1 MSDYQVNNPAT
12 GEVEATYPTATEQ
25 DIQNA
30 IEQAHSAYQDWR
42 QVSLTERSALLHKIA
57 DIYLERQDELARIVA
72 NEMGKP
78 VAQAKG
84 EIGLVAEI
92 YRYYAD
98 NAEQLL
104 APHSIDVDSG
114 SASVEKLPVG
124 ALLGIMPWN
133 YPHYQ
138 VARFAAPN
146 FMAGNTIILKHAPQC
161 PKTAEAIVDILK
173 EAGLPE
179 GVYNNVFATNEQAA
193 TIIEDSR
200 VQGVSLTGSERAGQA
215 VAKVAGGA
223 LKKVVLEL
231 GGSDAFIV
239 AADADIEQAVKGAI
253 EGRFGNTGQAC
264 NAAKRLIVVESV
276 YDKFVE
282 GFTNAVR
289 NMTLADPLDEGTF
302 IGPMSS
308 KAAAVNLQEQLDSAV
323 QAGAT
328 VLVEHSEILDK
339 GEFCNTNLRSAPCL
353 VTYVLKGD
361 GQEEGVGDENPLGPV
376 YLLVGEEFQG
386 HAAQAWPIFRGKEVE
401 KRQAAFNRIPLF
413 RGYRLTVGG
422 ALATPAAESGK
433 HGRQA
438 GVVSVEYAEMYG
450 CTGLAIK
457 IKLSLPGL

>member
-12 GEVEATYPTATEQ
+12 GEVEATYPAASEQ

-30 IEQAHSAYQDWR
+30 IEQADNAYQDWR
-42 QVSLTERSALLHKIA
+42 QVSFDERSALLHKVA
-57 DIYLERQDELARIVA
+57 DLYLERQDTLARIVA
-72 NEMGKP
+72 TEMGKP

-104 APHSIDVDSG
+104 APSTIEVDSG
-114 SASVEKLPVG
+114 RASVEKHPVG

-146 FMAGNTIILKHAPQC
+146 LMAGNTIILKHAPQC

-173 EAGLPE
+173 DAGLPK

-193 TIIEDSR
+193 TIIEDER

-215 VAKVAGGA
+215 VAKIAGGA

-253 EGRFGNTGQAC
+253 SGRFGNTGQAC
-264 NAAKRLIVVESV
+264 NAAKRLIIIESV

-289 NMTLADPLDEGTF
+289 DMTLADPLDERTF

-308 KAAAVNLQEQLDSAV
+308 KAAATNLQAQLDSAIK
-323 QAGAT
+323 AGAT
-328 VLVEHSEILDK
+328 VLVEGGMIKDK
-339 GEFCNTNLRSAPCL
+339 PGAWFAPA
-353 VTYVLKGD
+353 VLTD
-361 GQEEGVGDENPLGPV
+361 VDESMDVYREELFGPV
-376 YLLVGEEFQG
+376 AVVYKARDIEHAIQIANDVPFGLGASIQTQDADLAADIADKLDVGMVTINAPSGSEANTPFGGVKRSGFGRELGTLGITEFLN
-386 HAAQAWPIFRGKEVE
+386 H
-401 KRQAAFNRIPLF
+401 
-413 RGYRLTVGG
+413 
-422 ALATPAAESGK
+422 
-433 HGRQA
+433 
-438 GVVSVEYAEMYG
+438 
-450 CTGLAIK
+450 
-457 IKLSLPGL
+457 KLIRDKS

>member
-12 GEVEATYPTATEQ
+12 GEVEATYPAASEQ

-30 IEQAHSAYQDWR
+30 IEQADSAYQHWR
-42 QVSLTERSALLHKIA
+42 QVSFDERSALLHKVA
-57 DIYLERQDELARIVA
+57 DLYLERQDTLARIVA
-72 NEMGKP
+72 TEMGKP

-104 APHSIDVDSG
+104 APSIIEVDRG
-114 SASVEKLPVG
+114 RASVEKHPVG

-146 FMAGNTIILKHAPQC
+146 LMAGNTIILKHAPQC

-173 EAGLPE
+173 DAGLPK

-193 TIIEDSR
+193 TIIEDER

-215 VAKVAGGA
+215 VAKIAGGA

-253 EGRFGNTGQAC
+253 SGRFGNTGQAC
-264 NAAKRLIVVESV
+264 NAAKRLIIIESV

-289 NMTLADPLDEGTF
+289 DMTLADPLDERTF

-308 KAAAVNLQEQLDSAV
+308 KAAATNLQAQLDSAIK
-323 QAGAT
+323 AGAT
-328 VLVEHSEILDK
+328 VLVEGGMIKDK
-339 GEFCNTNLRSAPCL
+339 PGAWFTPA
-353 VTYVLKGD
+353 VLTD
-361 GQEEGVGDENPLGPV
+361 VDESMDVYREELFGPV
-376 YLLVGEEFQG
+376 AVVYKARDIEHAIQIANDVPFGLGASIQTQDADLAADIADKLDVGMVTINAPSGSEANTPFGGVKRSGFGRELGTLGITEFLN
-386 HAAQAWPIFRGKEVE
+386 H
-401 KRQAAFNRIPLF
+401 
-413 RGYRLTVGG
+413 
-422 ALATPAAESGK
+422 
-433 HGRQA
+433 
-438 GVVSVEYAEMYG
+438 
-450 CTGLAIK
+450 
-457 IKLSLPGL
+457 KLIRDKS

>member
-12 GEVEATYPTATEQ
+12 GEVEATYPAASEQ

-30 IEQAHSAYQDWR
+30 IEQADNAYKDWR
-42 QVSLTERSALLHKIA
+42 QVSFDERSALLHKVA
-57 DIYLERQDELARIVA
+57 DLYLERQDTLARIVA
-72 NEMGKP
+72 TEMGKP

-104 APHSIDVDSG
+104 APSIIEVDRG
-114 SASVEKLPVG
+114 RASVEKHPVG

-146 FMAGNTIILKHAPQC
+146 LMAGNTIILKHAPQC

-173 EAGLPE
+173 DAGLPK

-193 TIIEDSR
+193 TIIEDER

-215 VAKVAGGA
+215 VAKIAGGA

-253 EGRFGNTGQAC
+253 SGRFGNTGQAC
-264 NAAKRLIVVESV
+264 NAAKRLIIIESV

-289 NMTLADPLDEGTF
+289 DMTLADPLDERTF

-308 KAAAVNLQEQLDSAV
+308 KAAATNLQAQLDSAIK
-323 QAGAT
+323 AGAT
-328 VLVEHSEILDK
+328 VLVEGGMIKDK
-339 GEFCNTNLRSAPCL
+339 PGAWFAPA
-353 VTYVLKGD
+353 VLTD
-361 GQEEGVGDENPLGPV
+361 VDESMDVYREELFGPV
-376 YLLVGEEFQG
+376 AVVYKARDIEHAIQIANDVPFGLGASIQTQDADLAADIADKLDVGMVTINAPSGSEANTPFGGVKRSGFGRELGTLGITEFLN
-386 HAAQAWPIFRGKEVE
+386 H
-401 KRQAAFNRIPLF
+401 
-413 RGYRLTVGG
+413 
-422 ALATPAAESGK
+422 
-433 HGRQA
+433 
-438 GVVSVEYAEMYG
+438 
-450 CTGLAIK
+450 
-457 IKLSLPGL
+457 KLIRDKS

>member
-25 DIQNA
+25 DIQHA

-42 QVSLTERSALLHKIA
+42 QVSLKERGALLHKIA
-57 DIYLERQDELARIVA
+57 DIYLERQDALARVVA
-72 NEMGKP
+72 TEMGKP

-84 EIGLVAEI
+84 EIGLVADI

-104 APHSIDVDSG
+104 TPNTIDVDSG
-114 SASVEKLPVG
+114 TASVEKRPVG

-146 FMAGNTIILKHAPQC
+146 LMAGNTIILKHAPQC

-173 EAGLPE
+173 EAGLPD

-215 VAKVAGGA
+215 VAKIAGAA

-239 AADADIEQAVKGAI
+239 AADADIEQAVQGAI

-264 NAAKRLIVVESV
+264 NAAKRLIVVEPV
-276 YDKFVE
+276 FDKFVE
-282 GFTNAVR
+282 GFTKAVR
-289 NMTLADPLDEGTF
+289 NMTLADPLEEETF
-302 IGPMSS
+302 IGPLSS
-308 KAAAVNLQEQLDSAV
+308 KAAADNLQAQLDSAI

-328 VLVEHSEILDK
+328 VLVEGGLLKDK
-339 GEFCNTNLRSAPCL
+339 PGAWFAPA
-353 VTYVLKGD
+353 VLTD
-361 GQEEGVGDENPLGPV
+361 VDESMDVYREELFGPV
-376 YLLVGEEFQG
+376 AVVYKARDIE
-386 HAAQAWPIFRGKEVE
+386 HAIQIANDVPFGLGASIQTQDA
-401 KRQAAFNRIPLF
+401 
-413 RGYRLTVGG
+413 
-422 ALATPAAESGK
+422 ALAADIADKLDVGMVTINAPSGSEATTPFGGVKRSGF
-433 HGRQA
+433 GREL
-438 GVVSVEYAEMYG
+438 GTLGITEFLNY
-450 CTGLAIK
+450 
-457 IKLSLPGL
+457 KLIRDKS

>member
-179 GVYNNVFATNEQAA
+179 ASITMC
-193 TIIEDSR
+193 
-200 VQGVSLTGSERAGQA
+200 L
-215 VAKVAGGA
+215 
-223 LKKVVLEL
+223 
-231 GGSDAFIV
+231 
-239 AADADIEQAVKGAI
+239 
-253 EGRFGNTGQAC
+253 
-264 NAAKRLIVVESV
+264 
-276 YDKFVE
+276 
-282 GFTNAVR
+282 
-289 NMTLADPLDEGTF
+289 P
-302 IGPMSS
+302 PMSKQRPSS
-308 KAAAVNLQEQLDSAV
+308 KTAAYKAS
-323 QAGAT
+323 
-328 VLVEHSEILDK
+328 H
-339 GEFCNTNLRSAPCL
+339 
-353 VTYVLKGD
+353 
-361 GQEEGVGDENPLGPV
+361 
-376 YLLVGEEFQG
+376 
-386 HAAQAWPIFRGKEVE
+386 
-401 KRQAAFNRIPLF
+401 
-413 RGYRLTVGG
+413 
-422 ALATPAAESGK
+422 
-433 HGRQA
+433 
-438 GVVSVEYAEMYG
+438 
-450 CTGLAIK
+450 
-457 IKLSLPGL
+457 